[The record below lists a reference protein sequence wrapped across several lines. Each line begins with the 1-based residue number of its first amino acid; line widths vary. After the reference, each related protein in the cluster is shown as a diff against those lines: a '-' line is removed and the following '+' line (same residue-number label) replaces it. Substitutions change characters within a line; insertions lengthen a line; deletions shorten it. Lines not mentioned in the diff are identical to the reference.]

1 MFDLVR
7 EMNAEIQARAYV
19 FLGAKVPAA
28 AYADS
33 FWLDPGDA
41 AIFSHLPTSRC

>member
-33 FWLDPGDA
+33 FWLAPGDA
-41 AIFSHLPTSRC
+41 VIFSDSTATR